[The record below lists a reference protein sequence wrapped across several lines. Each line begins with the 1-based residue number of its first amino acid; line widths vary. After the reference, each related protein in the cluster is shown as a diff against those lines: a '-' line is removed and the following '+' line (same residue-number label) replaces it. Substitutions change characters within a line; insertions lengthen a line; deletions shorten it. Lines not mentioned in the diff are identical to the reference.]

1 MESRTYLKNLKV
13 TPKKARFY
21 LAAIKKM
28 KPNQSLK
35 YLFYARSEATRILR
49 KAIESAVANAVATLK
64 VEADLLNFKLLT
76 IEEGQVMKRYKPGAR
91 GNVQPI
97 KKRTSHIK
105 IILEAKDE
113 VKPVAKIEKKE
124 TEKSIKAVKATEPK
138 KTTELKIEKKAKK

>member
-21 LAAIKKM
+21 LAAVKKM
-28 KPNQSLK
+28 KPNESLK
-35 YLFYARSEATRILR
+35 YLFYARSEATRILY
-49 KAIESAVANAVATLK
+49 KAIQSAVANATATLK

-105 IILEAKDE
+105 IILEAKD
-113 VKPVAKIEKKE
+113 VVNVPAKIEKKE
-124 TEKSIKAVKATEPK
+124 TEKPVKAVKSAEPT
-138 KTTELKIEKKAKK
+138 KTKELKIDKKSK